1 MKKRLLYVCNSLY
14 GGGAERVLQT
24 IVKNIDRDKFE
35 VTVCSVLE
43 ECVDEALYPGCDV
56 KYIFRQR
63 TSGLLS
69 SVFLKMTN
77 KIKLL
82 IYKYLPP
89 RVFYSLFVHGSYDV
103 EVAFIEGYSTR
114 IVSGSRNSHSKKLA
128 WLHIDI
134 SRNHWGSIA
143 YRNKKEESVSYGR
156 FDNVVCVSN
165 DVLES
170 YKKEFPKLN
179 NGIVLYNPIDSDVI
193 RLRSEDVIAG
203 MERTGHFRFLSV
215 GRLVWQKGYD
225 RLIPIVKQLFDK
237 GLDLELWI
245 LGEGEQRSLL
255 EGQIRALGLN
265 DRVKLF
271 GYLENPYAVFKY
283 CDAFVCSSRA
293 EGYSTVVTESL
304 ILGMPVVATDCSG
317 IREQIGVDSEF
328 GIITENDDSALA
340 DGMQRMMQP
349 DVFSYYRKAAALRGQ
364 AFDLNKLISEHEKLY
379 VM

>member
-1 MKKRLLYVCNSLY
+1 MHSL
-14 GGGAERVLQT
+14 
-24 IVKNIDRDKFE
+24 I
-35 VTVCSVLE
+35 
-43 ECVDEALYPGCDV
+43 
-56 KYIFRQR
+56 
-63 TSGLLS
+63 TS
-69 SVFLKMTN
+69 
-77 KIKLL
+77 KLL
-82 IYKYLPP
+82 QQRQHAQRRICREKFQNTGLTHH
-89 RVFYSLFVHGSYDV
+89 RSLKGD
-103 EVAFIEGYSTR
+103 AQ
-114 IVSGSRNSHSKKLA
+114 
-128 WLHIDI
+128 
-134 SRNHWGSIA
+134 
-143 YRNKKEESVSYGR
+143 
-156 FDNVVCVSN
+156 
-165 DVLES
+165 
-170 YKKEFPKLN
+170 EFPKLN